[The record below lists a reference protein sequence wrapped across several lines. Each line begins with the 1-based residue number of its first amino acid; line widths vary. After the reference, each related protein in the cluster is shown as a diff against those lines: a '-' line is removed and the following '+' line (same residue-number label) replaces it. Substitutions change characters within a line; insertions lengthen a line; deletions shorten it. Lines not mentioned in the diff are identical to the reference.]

1 MEFTRRDTKIIKG
14 VAICLMLYHHLF
26 AYPMKVV
33 DGNIFISLYTFGE
46 TTLSTYI
53 GQFGRICLPMFVF
66 LSGYGTYLSSAKAKD
81 MQSLVLKQMLGLY
94 KSFWKVFFIFVP
106 ASVLFFGIRP
116 APVQR
121 ELIYNFLGLSY
132 SFNKEWW
139 FITPYVLLLILFP
152 AVKRFI
158 ERENA
163 GLFTDLFIVVLLNGF
178 VQYVLPE
185 IIKLDVFVFLGGSVF
200 WEHIKVMLG
209 LLPGFVTGCIFARYG
224 ILNEVKSRLG
234 GRLLWCAAALVGM
247 AALFYIHLYNYMLYD
262 FINTAVFIVC
272 ITVLLPTKPGR
283 LIGRVFEILG
293 EESTFMWLT
302 HSFFC
307 YYWCQKL
314 VFAPKY
320 SPVIFLWLL
329 ALSFASAKALGLFWG
344 LVGKA
349 YGKVA
354 GRSAA
359 R

>member
-33 DGNIFISLYTFGE
+33 DGNVFVSLYSFGE

-66 LSGYGTYLSSAKAKD
+66 LSGYGCYLSSKKAGD
-81 MQSLVLKQMLGLY
+81 MQSLVFKQLLGLY

-106 ASVLFFGIRP
+106 ISVLFFGIRP
-116 APVQR
+116 DPLQR

-152 AVKRFI
+152 AVKRFL
-158 ERENA
+158 ERKNA
-163 GLFTDLFIVVLLNGF
+163 GLFTDLFIVVLFNAF

-185 IIKLDVFVFLGGSVF
+185 IIALDIFVSLRGSVF
-200 WEHIKVMLG
+200 WNHIKVMLG
-209 LLPGFVTGCIFARYG
+209 LLPCFMTGCIFARHG
-224 ILNEVKSRLG
+224 ILDQVKSRMG
-234 GRLLWCAAALVGM
+234 GRLPWCAAAVAGM
-247 AALFYIHLYNYMLYD
+247 GALFYIHLYNYMFYD

-272 ITVLLPTKPGR
+272 ITVLLPSRPGQ
-283 LIGRVFEILG
+283 LLGRIFEILG

-320 SPVIFLWLL
+320 SPLIFLWLL
-329 ALSFASAKALGLFWG
+329 LLSFASAKLLGLFWG
-344 LVGKA
+344 FAGKV
-349 YGKVA
+349 YGKLSGTVKV
-354 GRSAA
+354 
-359 R
+359 

>member
-33 DGNIFISLYTFGE
+33 DGNVFISLYNFGE

-66 LSGYGTYLSSAKAKD
+66 LSGYGCYLSSKKAVD
-81 MQSLVLKQMLGLY
+81 VQSLVFKQILGLY

-106 ASVLFFGIRP
+106 ASILFFGIRP

-121 ELIYNFLGLSY
+121 ELIYNFLGLGY

-152 AVKRFI
+152 GIKRFV
-158 ERENA
+158 ERKNA
-163 GLFTDLFIVVLLNGF
+163 GLFTDLFLVVIFNGF

-185 IIKLDVFVFLGGSVF
+185 IIELDVFVFLRESVF
-200 WEHIKVMLG
+200 WNHIKVMLG

-224 ILNEVKSRLG
+224 ILDAVKSRLG
-234 GRLLWCAAALVGM
+234 GRLPWCLAAVAGM
-247 AALFYIHLYNYMLYD
+247 AALFYIHLYNYMFYD

-272 ITVLLPTKPGR
+272 LTVLLPTRPGQ
-283 LIGRVFEILG
+283 LVGRVFEILG

-314 VFAPKY
+314 VFAPRY
-320 SPVIFLWLL
+320 SPLIFLWLL
-329 ALSFASAKALGLFWG
+329 ALSFVSAKLLGLFWG
-344 LVGKA
+344 FVGKV
-349 YGKVA
+349 YGRLAKQP
-354 GRSAA
+354 AA
-359 R
+359 Q